1 VHDEVFAVLEAHG
14 AALCIHDMLPD
25 HPWRLTTD
33 WTFVRFHGP
42 DAVNARYQG
51 RYTGRR
57 LRRPAERL
65 CEWLDDGVDVF
76 AYFNND
82 WDGNAVRDATWLRD
96 RIGG

>member
-1 VHDEVFAVLEAHG
+1 
-14 AALCIHDMLPD
+14 MLPD

-42 DAVNARYQG
+42 DAVHAKYQG

-57 LRRPAERL
+57 LRRPAQRL
-65 CEWLDDGVDVF
+65 TEWLDDGVDVF